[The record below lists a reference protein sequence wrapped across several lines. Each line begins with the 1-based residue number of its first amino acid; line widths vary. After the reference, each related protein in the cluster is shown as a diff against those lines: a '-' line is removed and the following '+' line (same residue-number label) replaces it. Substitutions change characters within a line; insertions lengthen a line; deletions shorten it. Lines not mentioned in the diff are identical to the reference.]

1 MADQL
6 VQAVLGWKTG
16 ARWWMGPRCP
26 PRPPGEWPS
35 RSRQAAGLRR
45 SARPHQPAASG
56 QPSAG
61 PPRRESGPVMPGR
74 WTWQQDA
81 TLRRRY
87 RAGVPRQRV
96 AAALGRSPD
105 TSMPAGGRSASPPT
119 HTAVPGRALPT
130 TCSAPPTRR
139 GCHSPR
145 WRGGSAG
152 RPQRSAGDDTCSGCS
167 DKVRTPGRPPRIRSS
182 AASGGEPP
190 RGELW
195 HTGGWAVRTG
205 DDPTGIGHQGLGVL
219 TGYI

>member
-1 MADQL
+1 MA
-6 VQAVLGWKTG
+6 
-16 ARWWMGPRCP
+16 
-26 PRPPGEWPS
+26 
-35 RSRQAAGLRR
+35 
-45 SARPHQPAASG
+45 
-56 QPSAG
+56 
-61 PPRRESGPVMPGR
+61 GR

-130 TCSAPPTRR
+130 ICSAPPTRR

-167 DKVRTPGRPPRIRSS
+167 GAVRTPGRPPRIRSS

-190 RGELW
+190 SGELW
-195 HTGGWAVRTG
+195 HTGGWVVRTG

-219 TGYI
+219 TGCTWAEVTQVPALSAAELLDYLGQVTDRLLQALDGMPTEVCTSPHPAWAAPAAVTRC